1 MVVMDGE
8 KSFPCD
14 VLSGVP
20 QGTVLGPILF
30 LIFINDIGER
40 LNSNIN
46 LFADDCALHR
56 NIRSEEDSYILQNDL
71 KMLYDWTKRWK
82 MEFNVSKCYSLT
94 VTLNKNKIQTNYRI
108 NEELVE
114 NVNSYKYL
122 GVYISSKMQWNETV
136 DHMVSKANS
145 TLGLLKRNFSA
156 CSSGIKEK
164 LYLSLV
170 RPKLEYSCEVWS
182 PSSMELKQR
191 IEMVQRNAA
200 RFVAGNY
207 NRRSSVTDMLGCLNW
222 ETLESR
228 RTCLQLKLLHKMFTC
243 QVALKLSDFFQINHC
258 RYLRHSHSKKLMQKF
273 ARVDVVKNSF
283 FYCVIPKWNSLP
295 EHIINQTN
303 SDTFFDLCKTHFS
316 EN

>member
-14 VLSGVP
+14 FLSGVP
-20 QGTVLGPILF
+20 QWIVFGPILF
-30 LIFINDIGER
+30 LIFINDIGES

-46 LFADDCALHR
+46 LFDDDCPLYR

-71 KMLYDWTKRWK
+71 KMLYDWIKRWE
-82 MEFNVSKCYSLT
+82 MEFNMSKCYSLT
-94 VTLNKNKIQTNYRI
+94 VTLNKNKIRTNYRI
-108 NEELVE
+108 NKELVE

-156 CSSGIKEK
+156 CSSGTKEK

-170 RPKLEYSCEVWS
+170 CPKLENSFKVWS

-191 IEMVQRNAA
+191 IEMVQRNDV

-207 NRRSSVTDMLGCLNW
+207 NRRSSVTDMLGCINW
-222 ETLESR
+222 ESLESR

-243 QVALKLSDFFQINHC
+243 
-258 RYLRHSHSKKLMQKF
+258 
-273 ARVDVVKNSF
+273 
-283 FYCVIPKWNSLP
+283 
-295 EHIINQTN
+295 
-303 SDTFFDLCKTHFS
+303 
-316 EN
+316 